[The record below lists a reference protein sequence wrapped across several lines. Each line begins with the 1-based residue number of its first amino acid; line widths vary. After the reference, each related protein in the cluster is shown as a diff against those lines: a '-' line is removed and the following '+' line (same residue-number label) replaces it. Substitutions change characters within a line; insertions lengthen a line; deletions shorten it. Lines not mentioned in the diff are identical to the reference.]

1 MAGNRSARHT
11 RNLEATKDIFYDLTS
26 ADAGSNIGAFGG
38 GLVDDDD
45 YDAWIDCY
53 LPWDFDDL
61 VEAKVVM
68 IPQATLTPMTLRI
81 ITNYA
86 QAGVGYTD
94 GGETLDK
101 SINTVGNRITEL
113 DIADCL
119 DTKQLAPRDYIGV
132 RVGRI
137 GGQNT
142 NAIVLGVRL
151 RYNTPITSHAP

>member
-1 MAGNRSARHT
+1 MPRSTRRT
-11 RNLEATKDIFYDLTS
+11 RNLEATKDIFYDVTT
-26 ADAGSNIGAFGG
+26 ADTGDSTGAFGG
-38 GLVDDDD
+38 GMIDEDDE
-45 YDAWIDCY
+45 DAWVDCY
-53 LPWDFDDL
+53 IPWDFDDL

-68 IPQATLTPMTLRI
+68 IPQLTLTPMTLRI

-101 SINTVGNRITEL
+101 AVNTVALRITEV

-119 DTKQLAPRDYIGV
+119 DTKQLAPKDYIGV

-137 GGQNT
+137 AGQNT
-142 NAIVLGVRL
+142 DILVLGVRI